1 MKRSEVRTFIE
12 AGITTLV
19 ESYAYGGG
27 RISEWNSDRGRSYP
41 MIWLDEQTFVANTSF
56 VNFSL
61 PLNGWEINLHIARK
75 DAPDSIEDQYVPLID
90 ACDLIAQKLMY
101 NYNNIVS
108 GYDNVTLT
116 GISRTP
122 FIKKNADCLTGVV
135 LSFTLNAPD
144 KTNLC

>member
-1 MKRSEVRTFIE
+1 MTRTEVRTLIE
-12 AGITTLV
+12 TGINTLV

-41 MIWLDEQTFVANTSF
+41 MIWLDEETFVASTSF

-61 PLNGWEINLHIARK
+61 PVNDWEINLHIARK
-75 DAPDSIEDQYVPLID
+75 DAVDSIEDQYVPLID
-90 ACDLIAQKLMY
+90 DCDLIAQKLIK
-101 NYNNIVS
+101 NYNAVVS
-108 GYDNVTLT
+108 DSDTISIT